1 MMLIL
6 LFALLC
12 VTGVGFLF
20 WQLMDSDRLTADKLC
35 ARLAEEAGS
44 ISAGPKA

>member
-12 VTGVGFLF
+12 VAGVGFLF
-20 WQLMDSDRLTADKLC
+20 WQLMDSDRLTADKLRT
-35 ARLAEEAGS
+35 RLAEEAGS
-44 ISAGPKA
+44 RSAEPKA